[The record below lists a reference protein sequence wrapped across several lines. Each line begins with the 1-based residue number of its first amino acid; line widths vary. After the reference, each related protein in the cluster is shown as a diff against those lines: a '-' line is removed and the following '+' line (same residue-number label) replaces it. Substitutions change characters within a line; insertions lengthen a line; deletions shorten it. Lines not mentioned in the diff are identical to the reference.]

1 MKINTLRGRLR
12 PGRPFGPEAVT
23 GAPFAPKAWLGRLGL
38 TLGPSL
44 LEAAAAAPICAGG
57 RGWPPLRACGR
68 GWAPPLRL
76 RLKPPLWLGLRLRPG
91 LFEAE
96 AAARLV

>member
-44 LEAAAAAPICAGG
+44 LEAAAAAP
-57 RGWPPLRACGR
+57 
-68 GWAPPLRL
+68 PLRL
-76 RLKPPLWLGLRLRPG
+76 RLKPPLWLGLRPVSYTHLTLPTRD
-91 LFEAE
+91 E
-96 AAARLV
+96 V

>member
-44 LEAAAAAPICAGG
+44 LEAAAAAP
-57 RGWPPLRACGR
+57 PF
-68 GWAPPLRL
+68 APQ
-76 RLKPPLWLGLRLRPG
+76 
-91 LFEAE
+91 AE
-96 AAARLV
+96 APLVAGA